1 MSNTLINQAM
11 KRLLTLGLMLA
22 SAFALTNCA
31 EQLDTPDQEKDIIV
45 DVTDHEYGAGDPY
58 EIYVDDVDTK
68 TNYTSAGKTVWS
80 NGDKILVY
88 SKPAGSA
95 DGYIGHG
102 QYEYCTLND
111 GRKGFKG
118 YLGGTL
124 SNKNDWY
131 FIYTDSSSAST
142 TAEGTVSIGAGA
154 IQQDPSEDPLMYVM
168 SSSNCPLWGMDNRV
182 DKNDRPRFKMKYLY
196 SVVAVEIINQGAGEN
211 IAIRDI
217 ELKANEGIV
226 GNFKVNIGGEMP
238 IYTSESG
245 TSTTTSIALSSP
257 KVIEYGK
264 SATFYFAVK
273 PFTLKSGSSLIVKV
287 NSSSRKLS
295 KETTVNFEAGK
306 ITKLSVDVTPLT
318 HPTDNDALN
327 MTSGGKKVFDMSKA
341 TSKTMTVNG
350 ENVTGYILGEG
361 SQESITVTGTV
372 KDLMNALDVGFYA
385 SSWKGQRIAMT
396 VNHLNLWI
404 DGTQFAN
411 YQPFLNAI
419 KADLGIGDGWGDKIK
434 WAAMEAGV
442 KLLFSSGVDRTGTL
456 MGLTDFMDPSTI
468 TFVGVVENGTPAPAS
483 GETPNIVLIN
493 ENEINKVVSSDAV
506 ENLLETKFDYK
517 QADGTMLIPSF
528 EGLNDIING
537 NPNSTEANET
547 ANAIYNKLQAAIGNK
562 SFSASGIGTL
572 HVWKIFQGIFSSAED
587 MKAKLPNLKVSVD
600 IATIPYS
607 AEKGAYGTKGNPIT
621 PSGAYN
627 PIVIWGLDVTTAEE
641 KQQMG
646 N

>member
-58 EIYVDDVDTK
+58 EIYVDEVDTK
-68 TNYTSAGKTVWS
+68 TNYTSDGKTVWS

-95 DGYIGHG
+95 DGYICHQ
-102 QYEYCTLND
+102 QYEYCTLSD

-142 TAEGTVSIGAGA
+142 SAEGTVSIGAGA

-238 IYTSESG
+238 IYKSESG

-273 PFTLKSGSSLIVKV
+273 PFTVAKNGSLTIKVNGSARTVSIPDGVQLQSGKVTTVKV
-287 NSSSRKLS
+287 PVKDYYSIHTYDSDALTLTSKGRLS
-295 KETTVNFEAGK
+295 GDQAEKILNISGGTSMTINGKDNVTAYVVGSTSEAGNLIIRGFAK
-306 ITKLSVDVTPLT
+306 EIL
-318 HPTDNDALN
+318 DA
-327 MTSGGKKVFDMSKA
+327 MP
-341 TSKTMTVNG
+341 
-350 ENVTGYILGEG
+350 I
-361 SQESITVTGTV
+361 
-372 KDLMNALDVGFYA
+372 GFYA
-385 SSWKGQRIAMT
+385 SRYNDNPTAMT
-396 VNHLNLWI
+396 IDYVNVWLPEYNGLISKDYSNLKGRKSLKSKFGLVTGLLRW
-404 DGTQFAN
+404 DVTEN
-411 YQPFLNAI
+411 
-419 KADLGIGDGWGDKIK
+419 GITRGLI
-434 WAAMEAGV
+434 
-442 KLLFSSGVDRTGTL
+442 TGTL
-456 MGLTDFMDPSTI
+456 GIDANTI
-468 TFVGVVENGTPAPAS
+468 TFKGIVSNGYFDASNVVMLDDNPVHKDVSEDKVEAYIKKFGAEATLQGLKDILNAEFS
-483 GETPNIVLIN
+483 G
-493 ENEINKVVSSDAV
+493 
-506 ENLLETKFDYK
+506 
-517 QADGTMLIPSF
+517 
-528 EGLNDIING
+528 
-537 NPNSTEANET
+537 STIAWTDEAKKT
-547 ANAIYNKLQAAIGNK
+547 GQAIYNKIKSVVARKVGDSLAGTAMSTIGFGNYE
-562 SFSASGIGTL
+562 AL
-572 HVWKIFQGIFSSAED
+572 MYQLRD
-587 MKAKLPNLKVSVD
+587 MKFELCIK
-600 IATIPYS
+600 TYPY
-607 AEKGAYGTKGNPIT
+607 AEKYTAAEATGQLQ
-621 PSGAYN
+621 
-627 PIVIWGLDVTTAEE
+627 PIVFWGFDANAGE
-641 KQQMG
+641 
-646 N
+646 